1 MPYHRAMA
9 SLIDAD
15 GSGDAVTAARV
26 TVRRLTLS
34 FFRNYAGLS
43 IDFDGRSVVLTGAN
57 GSGKTNLLE
66 AISLLA
72 PGRGLRRASAAE
84 LAQDRGPG
92 TWAVAARVASEDGEV
107 ELGTGIETTAS
118 EADSQPRLVRIDR
131 QPQKS
136 STALGAHVAVLWL
149 TPDMDGL
156 FRGPA
161 GDRRRF
167 LDRLALTLDPE
178 HGGRVTTLERL
189 NRSRN
194 RLLADPAPDA
204 RWLDAVE
211 RELAEVAIAVAA
223 TRASTV
229 ERLEATIAA
238 HLDRASPFP
247 HALLTLDGEVERWLA
262 GGHAGEAEDRYRAS
276 LAELR
281 ARDAAAGRATLGP
294 HLSDLVVTHGPKGM
308 PAERASTGEQKAL
321 LVGLILAQARLVAET
336 VGRLPLLLLDEIAA
350 HLDEMRRA
358 GLFEE
363 LERLGCQAFMS
374 GTDPI
379 LFKSLAG
386 RAQFLEVAHAQLIA
400 KPEP

>member
-1 MPYHRAMA
+1 MA
-9 SLIDAD
+9 SLIDLEPSETA
-15 GSGDAVTAARV
+15 AAAARV

-72 PGRGLRRASAAE
+72 PGRGLRRASAVE
-84 LAQDRGPG
+84 LSQDRGPG
-92 TWAVAARVASEDGEV
+92 TWAVAARIASEDGEV
-107 ELGTGIETTAS
+107 ELGTGIETAAS

-178 HGGRVTTLERL
+178 HGGRVTTLEKL
-189 NRSRN
+189 NRGRN
-194 RLLADPAPDA
+194 RLLAEPMPDT
-204 RWLDAVE
+204 RWLDALE

-229 ERLEATIAA
+229 DRLQATIVA

-247 HALLTLDGEVERWLA
+247 HALLTLEGEVEAWLA
-262 GGHAGEAEDRYRAS
+262 DGHAGEAEDRYRLA

-281 ARDAAAGRATLGP
+281 PRDAAAGRTTLGP
-294 HLSDLVVTHGPKGM
+294 HLSDLVVVHGPKGM

-321 LVGLILAQARLVAET
+321 LVGLILAQARLVAAT

-374 GTDPI
+374 GTDPV
-379 LFKSLAG
+379 LFKSLTG
-386 RAQFLEVAHAQLIA
+386 RAQFLEVAHAQLITR
-400 KPEP
+400 PEP